1 MSISV
6 SINLPPE
13 LEQRLDS
20 LATQTGRAK
29 KDLLLQAIENGI
41 YDVEDYYA
49 AHEALE
55 RIRKGKGRTYTSAE
69 IKAEFGLDS

>member
-13 LEQRLDS
+13 IEQRLES
-20 LATQTGRAK
+20 LATQTGRTK
-29 KDLLLQAIENGI
+29 KELLLQAIENGI

-55 RIRKGKGRTYTSAE
+55 RIKRGEEKVYTEAE
-69 IKAEFGLDS
+69 VRERLGLDD

>member
-13 LEQRLDS
+13 IEQRLES

-29 KDLLLQAIENGI
+29 KDLLLQAIENGM

-49 AHEALE
+49 AHEVLE
-55 RIRKGKGRTYTSAE
+55 RIKRGEEKVYTEAE
-69 IKAEFGLDS
+69 VREHLGLDN

>member
-13 LEQRLDS
+13 IEQRLDS
-20 LATQTGRAK
+20 LATQTGRTK
-29 KDLLLQAIENGI
+29 KELLLQAIENGI

-55 RIRKGKGRTYTSAE
+55 RIKRGEEKVYTEAE
-69 IKAEFGLDS
+69 VRERLGLDD

>member
-13 LEQRLDS
+13 IEQRLNS

-29 KDLLLQAIENGI
+29 KDLLLQAIENGM

-55 RIRKGKGRTYTSAE
+55 RIKRGEEKVYTEAE
-69 IKAEFGLDS
+69 VRERLGLDD

>member
-13 LEQRLDS
+13 IEQRLDS
-20 LATQTGRAK
+20 LATQTGRTK
-29 KDLLLQAIENGI
+29 KELLLQAIENGI

-55 RIRKGKGRTYTSAE
+55 RIKRGEEKVYTEAE
-69 IKAEFGLDS
+69 VRERLGLDS